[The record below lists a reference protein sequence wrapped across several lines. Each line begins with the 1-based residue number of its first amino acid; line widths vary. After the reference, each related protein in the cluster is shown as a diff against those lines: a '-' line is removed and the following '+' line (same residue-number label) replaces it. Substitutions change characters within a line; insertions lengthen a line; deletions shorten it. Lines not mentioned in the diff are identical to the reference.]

1 MSKAA
6 KLIYSKFLLIPCIC
20 SSSFWH
26 DCSIVA
32 VHPTLKWSDATIL
45 VLKQLWGSHRCQS
58 TLAPQLCKH
67 WQHQVR
73 LPSGWV
79 SFTGIQE
86 CRLRPTLR
94 SSFPVKIN
102 SASSWPYF
110 LCFFHSPCALP
121 EITIHLIISL
131 PLIPSSQNPSLF
143 CPHLPL
149 LQDLTQMLFS
159 MMFSWFC
166 LPLVPILPLTIPTPS
181 RWSCPC
187 SSNLQ
192 GTCSVLRR

>member
-94 SSFPVKIN
+94 SSFPN
-102 SASSWPYF
+102 AQNWPQVIR
-110 LCFFHSPCALP
+110 
-121 EITIHLIISL
+121 EDRILILTDLSL
-131 PLIPSSQNPSLF
+131 NLEKSTQHPV
-143 CPHLPL
+143 
-149 LQDLTQMLFS
+149 DLTSYVFFTLPVGFLKSPYTLLSLCLWFPLPRIPLFFVHIS
-159 MMFSWFC
+159 
-166 LPLVPILPLTIPTPS
+166 PS
-181 RWSCPC
+181 FK
-187 SSNLQ
+187 
-192 GTCSVLRR
+192 T